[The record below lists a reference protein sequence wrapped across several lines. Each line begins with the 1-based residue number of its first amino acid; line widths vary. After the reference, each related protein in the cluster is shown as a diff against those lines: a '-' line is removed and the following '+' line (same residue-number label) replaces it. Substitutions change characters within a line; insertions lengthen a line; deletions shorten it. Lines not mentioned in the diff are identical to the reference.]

1 MQKFFDTFTDN
12 DKVSIAVENT
22 DVYIIRNTDIGTDVY
37 IYDSFYKGWHRW
49 HTELMLTGRKQDVFY

>member
-22 DVYIIRNTDIGTDVY
+22 DVYIIRNTDSGTDVY
-37 IYDSFYKGWHRW
+37 IYDSFYK
-49 HTELMLTGRKQDVFY
+49 